1 MTAPETLRRVDA
13 FWAAYFGCRPEDLEA
28 ARTLVVPHQ
37 ALAGY
42 DGALAFRRGPCLVVS
57 VPESVP
63 EIERAQLREAPPER
77 AFDPAFLARVFV
89 VARDKVAGPAWLG
102 IADRADFRP
111 SPAPGAEAR
120 LLGDAD
126 EPAIERLAEGCGEL
140 AWKQSKLLQ
149 IRKPLFGLFR
159 GGDLVAVSGYVVMG
173 NVLAYIGVITH
184 PAHRGKGYA
193 KAVVGAAAQDALGR
207 GFVAQWRTPEAN
219 EAAVALARSMGFR
232 LYARTYDVQLVEDEF

>member
-13 FWAAYFGCRPEDLEA
+13 FWAAYFGCRIEDLA
-28 ARTLVVPHQ
+28 APRTLVVPHQ

-42 DGALAFRRGPCLVVS
+42 DGALAFRRGPALVVS
-57 VPESVP
+57 VPETVP

-89 VARDKVAGPAWLG
+89 VSRDKIAGPAWLG
-102 IADRADFRP
+102 IADRADFRS
-111 SPAPGAEAR
+111 SPAGREAR

-159 GGDLVAVSGYVVMG
+159 EGDLVAVSGYVVMG

-193 KAVVGAAAQDALGR
+193 KAVVSAAAEDALNR

-219 EAAVALARSMGFR
+219 EAAVALARSMGFQP
-232 LYARTYDVQLVEDEF
+232 YARTYDVQLVEDEF